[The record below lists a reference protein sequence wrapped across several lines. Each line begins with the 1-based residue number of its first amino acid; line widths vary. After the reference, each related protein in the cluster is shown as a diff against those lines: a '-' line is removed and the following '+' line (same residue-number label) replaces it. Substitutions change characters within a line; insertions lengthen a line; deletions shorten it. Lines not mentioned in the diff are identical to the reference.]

1 MEQGSGHGSPELDE
15 PHTAVVLAAAVRAGA
30 HAGLVPEHLRAEP
43 RVGIA
48 FLVAIVLLVGTGA
61 ALTLRPGDRR
71 IAAAAALLFA
81 SLIVAYVASRASGI
95 PLLAPDREAVDAV
108 GVATKVVEVA
118 GLALGLS
125 LSQPSRRR
133 RRRLTLEEV
142 TR

>member
-1 MEQGSGHGSPELDE
+1 M
-15 PHTAVVLAAAVRAGA
+15 
-30 HAGLVPEHLRAEP
+30 
-43 RVGIA
+43 GIA

>member
-1 MEQGSGHGSPELDE
+1 MAHGSRLGSPASEV
-15 PHTAVVLAAAVRAGA
+15 PNKVVVFACAASAGA